1 MSHLRAHAGRQG
13 GQAGLQVPAL
23 VRVERADRVG
33 KGQSLDVVRDHTA
46 CSSLLAHGDHAR
58 ADARLHG
65 PQRQSEALRELAVSI
80 PLEKGRFDEL
90 PLFRREA
97 GQRVGQR
104 PPPLSIQYG
113 CLRGLDAGGGRCG
126 LDCGHVDRGRV
137 HGGADP
143 PGPQAIDRAVARHAH
158 DPRQRSAHPRVVY
171 LGSRPHPDE
180 RLLQDLL
187 RLPAIADDAQDE
199 TEEQPAVA
207 IVQLR
212 QCGGIARG
220 DALQEAEVSGIAGV
234 HHASAGN
241 ILSHKSNR
249 AARP

>member
-1 MSHLRAHAGRQG
+1 MPVAG
-13 GQAGLQVPAL
+13 
-23 VRVERADRVG
+23 
-33 KGQSLDVVRDHTA
+33 
-46 CSSLLAHGDHAR
+46 AR
-58 ADARLHG
+58 
-65 PQRQSEALRELAVSI
+65 
-80 PLEKGRFDEL
+80 
-90 PLFRREA
+90 
-97 GQRVGQR
+97 
-104 PPPLSIQYG
+104 
-113 CLRGLDAGGGRCG
+113 

-158 DPRQRSAHPRVVY
+158 DPRQRSAHPRVVC

-234 HHASAGN
+234 HHASAENSFTQIQSRGSTVGVGECGFRETSSYSTRQIGSIAFDRSITRQLPDLEPATEQIGSGCPLVRPN
-241 ILSHKSNR
+241 PIRPSTRSGLSARKTGRGHAER
-249 AARP
+249 VAAHSRN